1 MFSVFRNA
9 TVGAAALALA
19 TTVLPA
25 PAGAVPQ
32 TGDVLDITATSP
44 GGAGTFSSIFASP
57 LTVGPGVS
65 DTAIFQDSF
74 GEVWNLTIGFTAN
87 GFTVDDVSS
96 TLDAN
101 VANGAGVVEI
111 FLDDLTQPIGPIV
124 RTDYSCVAGFFC
136 SSSLRGPSDAVNV
149 TGNTASLLYA
159 QLLNHETYTYAA
171 VGAPVPEPISLA
183 LFGIGLAGLGLT
195 LRIRRA

>member
-1 MFSVFRNA
+1 GAILLPQCNRPHACAAANCPEGWTEQPMGSVTMFSVFRNA

-96 TLDAN
+96 TLDAH

-124 RTDYSCVAGFFC
+124 RTDYSCVAGFF
-136 SSSLRGPSDAVNV
+136 
-149 TGNTASLLYA
+149 
-159 QLLNHETYTYAA
+159 AA
-171 VGAPVPEPISLA
+171 AA
-183 LFGIGLAGLGLT
+183 FA
-195 LRIRRA
+195 AHQMQ